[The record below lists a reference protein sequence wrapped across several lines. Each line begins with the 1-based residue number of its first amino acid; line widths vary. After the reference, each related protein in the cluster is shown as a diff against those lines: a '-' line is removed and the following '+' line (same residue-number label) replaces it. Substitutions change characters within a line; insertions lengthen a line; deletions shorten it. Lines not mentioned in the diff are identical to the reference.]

1 MGVVPF
7 RSEAVVETIAVYLVE
22 DRSMPRVA
30 CDPGHVNTLRYRFK
44 ELTGCSLASTETIM
58 ERSFALGVTAREI

>member
-30 CDPGHVNTLRYRFK
+30 CDPVHVNTLRYRFK
-44 ELTGCSLASTETIM
+44 GAHRVIAGVDRDHHGDELRARRH
-58 ERSFALGVTAREI
+58 RS